1 MNEKETKRAK
11 LRFDCEHD
19 LTIRRAAIARCK
31 EDTVFFIDNFA
42 YTYDPRTGNATCPFI
57 LFPKQREVIAFF
69 EDLYNQKRR
78 GIFDKSRDVG
88 ATWLICAFLAKHW
101 LFTEKFM
108 GSVGSRLAELVDNAG
123 DPDSIFEKIRMLI
136 RALPNWLQPVGWE
149 KASKI
154 KLIVNPQ
161 NGAVIKGQ
169 VGDNMG
175 RGGRSA
181 VYFIDEFAFVE
192 RSKKVIAAVSNN
204 TDCLIPVSTP
214 NGTNNEFY
222 RMKTS
227 NVYPNISLHWKDDP
241 RKNKWVLGDKIGY
254 GWDAPHG
261 AIYTW
266 YERQCLDLDPV
277 VIAQELDLDYSA
289 SIEGILIRSIWVR
302 AAVNAHF
309 KIPEIKG
316 HGDIYAGLDVAA
328 GGNNKSVLTIRQGS
342 FTYQEIYRWGDL
354 NPVQLAYT
362 VDDILRKLGVKHLI
376 FDSDGVGMGT
386 SGAFDMIEN
395 KPYTVTPFHGAS
407 TEGLEDIV
415 INGEDKTAK
424 EKFYNNRAY
433 AWGSLAE
440 RFRKTYAVI
449 EGLADYPAD
458 ELISIPNENTLITQ
472 LSQPTIKYSTN
483 GKILLTPKNLL
494 ASSPDEADS
503 LVYAF
508 CQSMPVNWWDY

>member
-19 LTIRRAAIARCK
+19 LTIRQAAIARCK
-31 EDTVFFIDNFA
+31 EDTVFFIDNFCS
-42 YTYDPRTGNATCPFI
+42 TQDPRLANPNIPFF
-57 LFPKQREVIAFF
+57 LFPKQKELINFF
-69 EDLYNQKRR
+69 EDLYKQKRR
-78 GIFDKSRDVG
+78 GLLDKSRDIG
-88 ATWLICAFLAKHW
+88 ATWLVCAFLVKHW
-101 LFTEKFM
+101 LFDYDFV
-108 GSVGSRLAELVDNAG
+108 GSVGSRKAELVDKKG
-123 DPDSIFEKIRMLI
+123 DPKCIFHKIRQLI
-136 RALPNWLQPVGWE
+136 ETLPKWLQPYGWQ
-149 KASKI
+149 
-154 KLIVNPQ
+154 KLDKKMLIGNPLTRS
-161 NGAVIKGQ
+161 VISGEG
-169 VGDNMG
+169 GDQLG
-175 RGGRSA
+175 RGGRSSFYVVDESA
-181 VYFIDEFAFVE
+181 FIE
-192 RSKKVIAAVSNN
+192 RSIVVIGALSQN
-204 TDCLIPVSTP
+204 TDCLLQISTP

-222 RMKTS
+222 RS
-227 NVYPNISLHWKDDP
+227 IVSGNYPRMTIHWKDDP
-241 RKNKWVLGDKIGY
+241 RKNKWVLGDEIGY
-254 GWDAPHG
+254 GWDAPQG
-261 AIYTW
+261 AIYPW
-266 YERQCLDLDPV
+266 YERQCLDLNPI

-289 SIEGILIRSIWVR
+289 SVEGILVRSIWVR

-316 HGDIYAGLDVAA
+316 RGDIYTGLDVAA

-342 FTYQEIYRWGDL
+342 FTYQEIHRWGDL